1 MHQVQLQ
8 LSDQVYDQVKRRAD
22 QAGFHSVDDYVTDII
37 TNDTVDEYENLDH
50 LFTPER
56 LAHID
61 KVYAEVKAG
70 GKTYTMEEVS
80 EFIAAKRADWMR
92 ENER

>member
-1 MHQVQLQ
+1 MHQVQVQ
-8 LSDQVYDQVKRRAD
+8 LSDLVYDQVKRRAD
-22 QAGFHSVDDYVTDII
+22 EAGFRSVYEYVTDVI
-37 TNDTVDEYENLDH
+37 TNDSEVRFENLDH

-70 GKTYTMEEVS
+70 APTYTMEEVS
-80 EFIAAKRADWMR
+80 EYIAAKRADWIR
-92 ENER
+92 DNER